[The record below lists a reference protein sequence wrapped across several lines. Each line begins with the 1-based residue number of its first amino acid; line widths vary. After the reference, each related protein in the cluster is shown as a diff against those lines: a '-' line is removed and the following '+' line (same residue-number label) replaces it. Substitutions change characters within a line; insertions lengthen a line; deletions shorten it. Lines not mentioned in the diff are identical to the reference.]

1 MMEIII
7 FFILNLS
14 IFYISKFFLKKNVL
28 LNQSGE
34 QHQRFVEKLSI
45 PLIIGFYFLIT
56 FIYVFPSVEKLVFLI
71 LIFILGLSSD
81 LKLINSPKKRFFLQ
95 ALIFIIFIYYLDLRI
110 LNSRIEFVDNILEY
124 NFFNFIFVLFCLMV
138 LVNGTNF
145 IDGLNGLV
153 IGYFLIVSL
162 LLINSGFFD
171 QSILNDNKIFIYFLT
186 FSIMWIANIFRKGF
200 LGDSGS
206 YLIGSIFGVL
216 MIKFHQ
222 NYSNISPYYII
233 LLLWYP
239 CFENLFS
246 IIRKFGLNRSPI
258 YPDNNHFHQLAFFYI
273 KEKYKLTDVQS
284 NNFASMTI
292 LFFVSVFLC
301 LGSINPYST
310 IFQSL
315 ILIIFSISYLII
327 YKFLLKFKLY
337 FKK

>member
-1 MMEIII
+1 M
-7 FFILNLS
+7 
-14 IFYISKFFLKKNVL
+14 

-81 LKLINSPKKRFFLQ
+81 LKLLIPQKKRFFLQ

-200 LGDSGS
+200 
-206 YLIGSIFGVL
+206 
-216 MIKFHQ
+216 
-222 NYSNISPYYII
+222 
-233 LLLWYP
+233 
-239 CFENLFS
+239 
-246 IIRKFGLNRSPI
+246 
-258 YPDNNHFHQLAFFYI
+258 
-273 KEKYKLTDVQS
+273 
-284 NNFASMTI
+284 
-292 LFFVSVFLC
+292 
-301 LGSINPYST
+301 
-310 IFQSL
+310 
-315 ILIIFSISYLII
+315 
-327 YKFLLKFKLY
+327 
-337 FKK
+337 

>member
-1 MMEIII
+1 MEIII
-7 FFILNLS
+7 FFILNVS

-56 FIYVFPSVEKLVFLI
+56 FIYVYPSLEKLAFLI
-71 LIFILGLSSD
+71 LIFLLGLSSD

-110 LNSRIEFVDNILEY
+110 LNSRIEFVDNVLES

-153 IGYFLIVSL
+153 IGYYLIVSL

-200 LGDSGS
+200 
-206 YLIGSIFGVL
+206 
-216 MIKFHQ
+216 
-222 NYSNISPYYII
+222 
-233 LLLWYP
+233 
-239 CFENLFS
+239 
-246 IIRKFGLNRSPI
+246 
-258 YPDNNHFHQLAFFYI
+258 
-273 KEKYKLTDVQS
+273 
-284 NNFASMTI
+284 
-292 LFFVSVFLC
+292 
-301 LGSINPYST
+301 
-310 IFQSL
+310 
-315 ILIIFSISYLII
+315 
-327 YKFLLKFKLY
+327 
-337 FKK
+337 